1 MAGIENLVRRTR
13 LLEIV
18 GDTIRVRA
26 KDVAFGDIAS
36 LQVFTGGKG
45 LSTDARVQFL
55 GRPFEVTYSDNILG
69 RIFRGSG
76 EPIDGGP
83 DLAGDPKIQAGGPT
97 VNPMMRILASKMIET
112 RVPMIDLFNCLVKS
126 QKIPIFSI
134 PGEPYNELLARI
146 GFQADADIVV
156 FGGLGLIFDDY
167 HYPSKWK
174 DKGEKTCQ

>member
-1 MAGIENLVRRTR
+1 MTAIQDLVRQTR

-26 KDVAFGDIAS
+26 KGVAFGDIAVVENVDGEISTARVVELNRDMAS

-55 GRPFEVTYSDNILG
+55 GRPFEVTYSENILG

-83 DLAGDPKIQAGGPT
+83 DLTGDPRIKAGGPT
-97 VNPMMRILASKMIET
+97 VNPIMRILASKMIET
-112 RVPMIDLFNCLVKS
+112 QVPMIDLFNCR
-126 QKIPIFSI
+126 
-134 PGEPYNELLARI
+134 EPEDPDLLHPRRTL
-146 GFQADADIVV
+146 Q
-156 FGGLGLIFDDY
+156 
-167 HYPSKWK
+167 
-174 DKGEKTCQ
+174 